1 MCNKLIGALSAV
13 GRLDA
18 TLSGV
23 PSLTAT
29 LSLPQAVAVDEYS
42 GPYEFTPGAAP
53 QVVEIANKKATDN
66 ITINPIPQN
75 YGLITWDGATLTV
88 S

>member
-1 MCNKLIGALSAV
+1 MDKLIGALSAV

-23 PSLTAT
+23 QSLTAT

-42 GPYEFTPGAAP
+42 GPYEFTPGNAP
-53 QVVEIANKKATDN
+53 QVIEIANKKATAD
-66 ITINPIPQN
+66 ITIGPIPDN
-75 YGLITWDGATLTV
+75 YGLITWDGSTLTV

>member
-1 MCNKLIGALSAV
+1 MDKLIGALSAE

-23 PSLTAT
+23 QSLTAT

-42 GPYEFTPGAAP
+42 GPYEFTPGNAP
-53 QVVEIANKKATDN
+53 QVVEIANKKATAD
-66 ITINPIPQN
+66 ITIGPIPDN
-75 YGLITWDGATLTV
+75 YGLITWDGSTLTV

>member
-1 MCNKLIGALSAV
+1 MDKLIGALSAV

-23 PSLTAT
+23 QSLTAT

-42 GPYEFTPGAAP
+42 GPYEFTPGNAP
-53 QVVEIANKKATDN
+53 QVVEIANKKATAD
-66 ITINPIPQN
+66 ITIAPVPQN
-75 YGLITWDGATLTV
+75 YGLITWDGSTLTV

>member
-1 MCNKLIGALSAV
+1 MDKLIGALSAV

-23 PSLTAT
+23 QSLTAT
-29 LSLPQAVAVDEYS
+29 LSL
-42 GPYEFTPGAAP
+42 P
-53 QVVEIANKKATDN
+53 QVVEIANKKATAD
-66 ITINPIPQN
+66 ITIAPVPQN
-75 YGLITWDGATLTV
+75 YGLITWDGSTLTV

>member
-1 MCNKLIGALSAV
+1 MDKLIGALSAV

-23 PSLTAT
+23 QSLTAT
-29 LSLPQAVAVDEYS
+29 LSLPQAEAVDEYS
-42 GPYEFTPGAAP
+42 GPYEFTPGNAP
-53 QVVEIANKKATDN
+53 QVVEIANKKATAD
-66 ITINPIPQN
+66 ITIGPIPDN
-75 YGLITWDGATLTV
+75 YGLITWDGSTLTV

>member
-1 MCNKLIGALSAV
+1 MDKLIGALSAV

-18 TLSGV
+18 TLAGV
-23 PSLTAT
+23 QSLTAT

-42 GPYEFTPGAAP
+42 GPYEFTPGNAP
-53 QVVEIANKKATDN
+53 QVVEIANKKATAD
-66 ITINPIPQN
+66 ITIGPIPDN
-75 YGLITWDGATLTV
+75 YGLITWDGSTLTV

>member
-1 MCNKLIGALSAV
+1 MDKLIGALSAV

-18 TLSGV
+18 ALSGV
-23 PSLTAT
+23 QSLTAT

-42 GPYEFTPGAAP
+42 GPYEFTPGNAP
-53 QVVEIANKKATDN
+53 QVVEIANKKATAD
-66 ITINPIPQN
+66 ITIGPIPDN
-75 YGLITWDGATLTV
+75 YGLITWDGSTLTV

>member
-1 MCNKLIGALSAV
+1 MDKLIGALSAV

-23 PSLTAT
+23 QSLTAT

-42 GPYEFTPGAAP
+42 GPYEFTPGNAP
-53 QVVEIANKKATDN
+53 QVVDIANKKATAD
-66 ITINPIPQN
+66 ITIGPIPDN
-75 YGLITWDGATLTV
+75 YGLITWDGSTLTV

>member
-1 MCNKLIGALSAV
+1 MDKLIGALSAV

-18 TLSGV
+18 TLSSV
-23 PSLTAT
+23 QSLTAT

-42 GPYEFTPGAAP
+42 GPYEFTPGNAP
-53 QVVEIANKKATDN
+53 QVVEIANKKATAD
-66 ITINPIPQN
+66 ITIGPIPDN

>member
-1 MCNKLIGALSAV
+1 MDKLIGALSAV

-23 PSLTAT
+23 QSLTAT

-42 GPYEFTPGAAP
+42 GPYEFTPGNAP
-53 QVVEIANKKATDN
+53 QVVEIANKKATAD
-66 ITINPIPQN
+66 ITIGPIPDN
-75 YGLITWDGATLTV
+75 YGMITWDGSTLTV

>member
-1 MCNKLIGALSAV
+1 MDKLIGALSAV

-18 TLSGV
+18 TLSDV
-23 PSLTAT
+23 QSLTAT

-42 GPYEFTPGAAP
+42 GPYEFTPGNAP
-53 QVVEIANKKATDN
+53 QVVEIANKKATAD
-66 ITINPIPQN
+66 ITIAPVPQN
-75 YGLITWDGATLTV
+75 YGLITWDGSTLTV

>member
-1 MCNKLIGALSAV
+1 MDKLIGALSAV

-23 PSLTAT
+23 QSLTAT
-29 LSLPQAVAVDEYS
+29 LSLPQAAAVDEYS
-42 GPYEFTPGAAP
+42 GPYEFTPGNAP
-53 QVVEIANKKATDN
+53 QVVEIANKKATAD
-66 ITINPIPQN
+66 ITIGPIPDN
-75 YGLITWDGATLTV
+75 YGLITWDGSTLTV

>member
-1 MCNKLIGALSAV
+1 MDKLIGALSAV

-23 PSLTAT
+23 QSLTAT

-42 GPYEFTPGAAP
+42 GPYEFTPGNAP
-53 QVVEIANKKATDN
+53 QVVEIANKIATAD
-66 ITINPIPQN
+66 ITIGPIPDN
-75 YGLITWDGATLTV
+75 YGLITWDGSTLTV

>member
-1 MCNKLIGALSAV
+1 MDKLIGALSAV

-23 PSLTAT
+23 QSLTAT

-42 GPYEFTPGAAP
+42 GPYEFTPGNAP
-53 QVVEIANKKATDN
+53 QVVEIANKKATAD
-66 ITINPIPQN
+66 ITIGPIPDN

>member
-1 MCNKLIGALSAV
+1 MDKLIGALSAV

-18 TLSGV
+18 TLSGIQ
-23 PSLTAT
+23 SLTAT

-42 GPYEFTPGAAP
+42 GPYEFTPGNAP
-53 QVVEIANKKATDN
+53 QVVAIANKKATAD
-66 ITINPIPQN
+66 ITIAPVPQN
-75 YGLITWDGATLTV
+75 YGLITWDGSTLTV

>member
-1 MCNKLIGALSAV
+1 MDKLIGALSAM

-23 PSLTAT
+23 QSLTAT

-42 GPYEFTPGAAP
+42 GPYEFTPGNAP
-53 QVVEIANKKATDN
+53 QVVEIANKKATAD
-66 ITINPIPQN
+66 ITIGPIPDN
-75 YGLITWDGATLTV
+75 YGLITWDGSTLTV

>member
-1 MCNKLIGALSAV
+1 MDKLIGALSAV

-23 PSLTAT
+23 QSLTAT
-29 LSLPQAVAVDEYS
+29 LRLPQAVAVDEYS
-42 GPYEFTPGAAP
+42 GPYEFTPRNAP
-53 QVVEIANKKATDN
+53 QVVEIANKKATAD
-66 ITINPIPQN
+66 ITIGPIPDN
-75 YGLITWDGATLTV
+75 YGLITWDGSTLTV

>member
-1 MCNKLIGALSAV
+1 MDKLIGALSAV

-23 PSLTAT
+23 QSLTAT

-42 GPYEFTPGAAP
+42 GPYEFTPGNAP
-53 QVVEIANKKATDN
+53 QVVEIANKKATAD
-66 ITINPIPQN
+66 ITIGPIPDN
-75 YGLITWDGATLTV
+75 YGLITWDGSTLTV

>member
-1 MCNKLIGALSAV
+1 MDKLIGALSAV

-23 PSLTAT
+23 QSLSAT

-42 GPYEFTPGAAP
+42 GPYEFTPGNAP
-53 QVVEIANKKATDN
+53 QVVEIANKKATAD
-66 ITINPIPQN
+66 ITIGPIPDN
-75 YGLITWDGATLTV
+75 YGLITWDGSTLTV

>member
-1 MCNKLIGALSAV
+1 MDKLIGALSAV

-23 PSLTAT
+23 QSLTAT

-42 GPYEFTPGAAP
+42 GPYEFTPGNAP
-53 QVVEIANKKATDN
+53 QVVEIANKKATAD
-66 ITINPIPQN
+66 ITIAPVPQN
-75 YGLITWDGATLTV
+75 YGLITWDRSTLTV

>member
-1 MCNKLIGALSAV
+1 MDKLIGALSAV
-13 GRLDA
+13 ERLDA

-23 PSLTAT
+23 QSLTAT

-42 GPYEFTPGAAP
+42 GPYEFTPEEAP
-53 QVVEIANKKATDN
+53 QVVAIANKKATDN

-75 YGLITWDGATLTV
+75 YGLITWDGRVITV

>member
-1 MCNKLIGALSAV
+1 MDKLIGALSAV

-23 PSLTAT
+23 QSLTAT

-42 GPYEFTPGAAP
+42 GPYEFTPGNAP
-53 QVVEIANKKATDN
+53 QVVALANKKATAD
-66 ITINPIPQN
+66 ITIAPVPQN
-75 YGLITWDGATLTV
+75 YGLITWDGSTLTV

>member
-1 MCNKLIGALSAV
+1 MDKLIGALSAV

-23 PSLTAT
+23 QSLTAT

-42 GPYEFTPGAAP
+42 GPYEFTPRNAP
-53 QVVEIANKKATDN
+53 QVVEIANKKATAD
-66 ITINPIPQN
+66 ITIGPIPDN
-75 YGLITWDGATLTV
+75 YGLITWDGSTLTV

>member
-1 MCNKLIGALSAV
+1 MDKLIGALSAV

-23 PSLTAT
+23 QSLTAT

-42 GPYEFTPGAAP
+42 GPYEFTPGDTP
-53 QVVEIANKKATDN
+53 QVVEIANKKAADN

-75 YGLITWDGATLTV
+75 YGLITWNGATLTV

>member
-1 MCNKLIGALSAV
+1 MDKLIGALSAV

-18 TLSGV
+18 NLSGV
-23 PSLTAT
+23 QSLTAT

-42 GPYEFTPGAAP
+42 GPYEFTPGNAP
-53 QVVEIANKKATDN
+53 QVVEIANKKATAD
-66 ITINPIPQN
+66 ITIGPIPDN
-75 YGLITWDGATLTV
+75 YGLITWDGSTLTV

>member
-1 MCNKLIGALSAV
+1 MDKLIGALSAV

-23 PSLTAT
+23 QSLTAT

-42 GPYEFTPGAAP
+42 GPYEFTPGNAP
-53 QVVEIANKKATDN
+53 QVVAIANKKATAD
-66 ITINPIPQN
+66 ITIAPVPQN
-75 YGLITWDGATLTV
+75 YGLITWDGSTLTV

>member
-1 MCNKLIGALSAV
+1 MNKLIGALSAV

-23 PSLTAT
+23 QSLTAT

-42 GPYEFTPGAAP
+42 GPYEFTPGNAP
-53 QVVEIANKKATDN
+53 QVVAIANKKATAD
-66 ITINPIPQN
+66 ITIAPVPQN
-75 YGLITWDGATLTV
+75 YGLITWDGSTLTV